1 MADARGGLIQAAMDV
16 LVLGARGGLG
26 RLICGELA
34 ARGHRTRT
42 VTRGEARDAAALAR
56 AAAGAGAIVNC
67 AGASVALGLGHGW
80 RGYRAV
86 DTPIGLAAAEAAR
99 RAGARLVYVGVAH
112 APALARTPYV
122 DAHERVAA
130 AMRDQDGVVVRA
142 TGFFSAYAALLPLAR
157 RGILPDIGDGRART
171 NPIDERDLAA
181 IVAESIAG
189 DGPRELAAGGP
200 EILTRGGIF
209 EQVAARAGRRVRIVR
224 LPAWL
229 AAASGAALSLVHPRM
244 GQFTRFAA
252 GLARH
257 DVIAPS
263 LGTRTLAGYLDELAA
278 AGTSTGAA
286 AAAAAAAPAES
297 PATGAGVGTGAGD
310 AADASSGSR
319 ERRASSSSAR

>member
-1 MADARGGLIQAAMDV
+1 MDV

-26 RLICGELA
+26 RLVCEELA
-34 ARGHRTRT
+34 ARGHRTKT

-86 DTPIGLAAAEAAR
+86 DTPLGLAAAEAAR
-99 RAGARLVYVGVAH
+99 RAGVRLVYVGVHH
-112 APALARTPYV
+112 APVLARTAYV

-130 AMRDQDGVVVRA
+130 AMRDLDGVVVRA

-157 RGILPDIGDGRART
+157 RGILADIGDGRART
-171 NPIDERDLAA
+171 NPIHERDLAA
-181 IVAESIAG
+181 IVAESVAG
-189 DGPRELAAGGP
+189 AGPRELAAGGP
-200 EILTRGGIF
+200 EILTRGAIF
-209 EQVAARAGRRVRIVR
+209 EQVAAHAGRPGRRVRIVR

-229 AAASGAALSLVHPRM
+229 VGASGAALRLIHPRM
-244 GQFTRFAA
+244 GQFARFAA

-257 DVIAPS
+257 DVIAPA

-278 AGTSTGAA
+278 AGTSTGAGADAASGTGIDA
-286 AAAAAAAPAES
+286 AAGADAGTSAGADAAAS
-297 PATGAGVGTGAGD
+297 SG
-310 AADASSGSR
+310 SGSR

>member
-1 MADARGGLIQAAMDV
+1 MDV

-26 RLICGELA
+26 RLVCAELA
-34 ARGHRTRT
+34 SRGHRIET
-42 VTRGEARDAAALAR
+42 VSRGAARDPAAMVRALA
-56 AAAGAGAIVNC
+56 GGGDGKAIINC

-99 RAGARLVYVGVAH
+99 RAGARLVYVAVHH

-130 AMRDQDGVVVRA
+130 AMRDTDGVVVRA
-142 TGFFSAYAALLPLAR
+142 TGFYSAYAALLPLAR
-157 RGILPDIGDGRART
+157 RGILADVGDGRVRT

-181 IVAESIAG
+181 IVAESVAG
-189 DGPRELAAGGP
+189 LGPRELAAGGP
-200 EILTRGGIF
+200 EVLTRGQIF
-209 EQVAARAGRRVRIVR
+209 EQVAARAGRRVRMAR

-229 AAASGAALSLVHPRM
+229 AGGIGAVLGVLHPRM

-257 DVIAPS
+257 DAIAPA
-263 LGTRTLAGYLDELAA
+263 LGTRTLASYLDELAA
-278 AGTSTGAA
+278 RAVT
-286 AAAAAAAPAES
+286 
-297 PATGAGVGTGAGD
+297 D
-310 AADASSGSR
+310 SR
-319 ERRASSSSAR
+319 ERRASSSSAK